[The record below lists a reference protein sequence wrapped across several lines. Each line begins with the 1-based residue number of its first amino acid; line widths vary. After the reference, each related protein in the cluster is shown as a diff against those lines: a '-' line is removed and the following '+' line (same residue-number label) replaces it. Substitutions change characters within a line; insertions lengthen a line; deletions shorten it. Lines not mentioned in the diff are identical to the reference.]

1 MSTLLRAEHVVLIR
15 GERVILGGVGLSVAS
30 GERVALLGRNGAGKT
45 TLLDVLA
52 GKLRPDEGELWRA
65 AEVRLAELPQQPTFE
80 GGASVAELA
89 AAANP
94 NLARQGELAALAARL
109 EHDPGLL
116 PRWAEAQSDF
126 EARGGYRYQT
136 EAARTLGVLGLQ
148 GLEAR
153 VAAGLSGGERTRLAL
168 ALALLSRP
176 DVLLLD
182 EPTNHLDVRMREWLQ
197 SALLAWPGGVVLTSH
212 DREVLDRVATR
223 SLWLE
228 GWLEG
233 GTATSYPG
241 GYSRARAQRDLARR
255 TRERAARLGEREA
268 ARLSGAA
275 SQESRWGRRPEALR
289 ARANRVAAPEAPPS
303 ERRARMRLLSG
314 SARADLLV
322 SAEHLSKT
330 YGERVILEDVALK
343 IRRGD
348 RVVLLGPNGAGKTTL
363 LRLLSGDVYSDDPRG
378 RLRYEAGV
386 VPALLDQTWHGL
398 LPDRPVLAQFEAR
411 FGEGRAKGLLGA
423 AGFSGALWTQTPRDL
438 SGGERARAG
447 LALIGASRA
456 DLLLLDEPT
465 NHLDVEALEGL
476 EGALL
481 AYGGAS
487 LIVTHDRR
495 LAREVA
501 TRLWRLEDGRLLE
514 QEGWNAKVTLDPARA
529 LVGDPLPAPAPP
541 TPRRRLIPLEE
552 RLTDLGARL
561 VFGHLTGR
569 EEARVRREQRRLR
582 AELGALYDEVYGAEL
597 FDHEVREGPLRVR
610 GLKLGAGG
618 QFWARGARDCPHLAW
633 SGEVLTWQG
642 ERTQPWFAGALLR
655 GALRILF
662 EHWAAEDV
670 TFPGGRVLPCQEY
683 FAAEGLLH

>member
-15 GERVILGGVGLSVAS
+15 GERVILGGVGLSVGS

-52 GKLRPDEGELWRA
+52 GRLGLDEGELWRA
-65 AEVRLAELPQQPTFE
+65 EGARLAYLPQQPTFE
-80 GGASVAELA
+80 GGQTVAELVA
-89 AAANP
+89 DANP
-94 NLARQGELAALAARL
+94 NLARQAELEALATQL
-109 EHDPGLL
+109 ERDPDLL
-116 PRWAEAQSDF
+116 PRWAEAQSAF
-126 EARGGYRYQT
+126 EAGGGYRYEV
-136 EAARTLGVLGLQ
+136 EAARTLGVLGLS
-148 GLEAR
+148 GLETR
-153 VAAGLSGGERTRLAL
+153 VAASLSGGERTRLAL

-197 SALLAWPGGVVLTSH
+197 SALLAWPGAVVLTSH
-212 DREVLDRVATR
+212 DREVLDKVASR

-228 GWLEG
+228 GG
-233 GTATSYPG
+233 QATAYPG
-241 GYSRARAQRDLARR
+241 GYSRARAVRDLTRR
-255 TRERAARLGEREA
+255 TQERAARLGEREA

-275 SQESRWGRRPEALR
+275 IRESRWGRRPEALR
-289 ARANRVAAPEAPPS
+289 ARAGRVAAPEAPPS

-314 SARADLLV
+314 SARAELLV
-322 SAEHLSKT
+322 SAEHLSKG
-330 YGERVILEDVALK
+330 YGERAILNDVSLK

-348 RVVLLGPNGAGKTTL
+348 RVVLLGSNGAGKTTL
-363 LRLLSGDVYSDDPRG
+363 LRLLSGDLYPDDPQAQ
-378 RLRYEAGV
+378 LHYQAGV

-398 LPDRPVLAQFEAR
+398 EPDRPVLAQFGAR
-411 FGEGRAKGLLGA
+411 FGEGRAKGLLGG
-423 AGFSGALWTQTPRDL
+423 AGFSSALWEQSPRDL

-465 NHLDVEALEGL
+465 NHLDVEALESL

-514 QEGWNAKVTLDPARA
+514 LEGWNGAATLDPART
-529 LVGDPLPAPAPP
+529 LEGDPPPPPPKP
-541 TPRRRLIPLEE
+541 TPKQRLAPLED
-552 RLTDLGARL
+552 RLADLANRL
-561 VFGHLTGR
+561 VFGQLTGR
-569 EEARVRREQRRLR
+569 EEARLRREQRRVR
-582 AELGALYDEVYGAEL
+582 GELGALYDEVYGAEL

-618 QFWARGARDCPHLAW
+618 LFWARGARDCPHLAW
-633 SGEVLTWQG
+633 SGEVLAWQG
-642 ERTQPWFAGALLR
+642 GEVEAWFAENLLR
-655 GALRILF
+655 GALRVLF
-662 EHWAAEDV
+662 EHWAVEDV
-670 TFPGGRVLPCQEY
+670 TFPGGRVLPCQDY
-683 FAAEGLLH
+683 LAAEDLG